1 MRWLS
6 KALGGYRTRLI
17 ERLIPEVARSQDEID
32 QLGKQVVRTSK
43 EMQQLGQH
51 AESRRQEIE
60 QLGHQVLSDREEIE
74 RLLQQIEQYR
84 QDITQLGG
92 HVGSN
97 RDKIEQ
103 LGHQAASDRQET
115 DQLGQR
121 VVHYRQEIDQL
132 GREVVHYR
140 QEIDQLGQEFVH
152 HRKYLSDEVARHS
165 EEIDQL
171 VSKCGATAD
180 AEARYRKEARCR
192 QLISSA
198 IARYFVMGERS
209 EDASIRFEDVKVDS
223 DANWIPEILGRAE
236 LSEPEFM
243 VFKHFDQ
250 DTGTILD
257 IGANYGYAAASMWAA
272 GATSKILSFEP
283 NPWHR
288 PCLLRIKEMRPAL
301 FDFIHLALGSTD
313 SWTRFIV
320 PVIEGIG
327 ISALSSAAMEAEMDW
342 GLPENLVQHMIRDHP
357 GLDAPRLQF
366 TEVTW
371 HTERLDDVL
380 PKYQFDIQVSDITAM
395 KIDVEGF
402 EAAVLAGAVHTLRA
416 HKPLIMIEGAN
427 RNADVIAWLSPL
439 GYSYADFVVDHV
451 VLTDQLSSNSNGF
464 FLHRDR
470 LDHYRSI
477 GLLRS
482 GSSDVI

>member
-6 KALGGYRTRLI
+6 KTLGGYRARLI
-17 ERLIPEVARSQDEID
+17 ERLIPEVVRNQDEID
-32 QLGKQVVRTSK
+32 RLGKQVLRNYK
-43 EMQQLGQH
+43 EIEQLGQH
-51 AESRRQEIE
+51 AELTRQAIE
-60 QLGHQVLSDREEIE
+60 QLGDQVLSDRQAIE
-74 RLLQQIEQYR
+74 QLNQQIVLYRRDIEQL
-84 QDITQLGG
+84 DG
-92 HVGSN
+92 HVASN
-97 RDKIEQ
+97 REKIEQ
-103 LGHQAASDRQET
+103 FGRQAASHRQEI

-121 VVHYRQEIDQL
+121 VVHYR
-132 GREVVHYR
+132 R
-140 QEIDQLGQEFVH
+140 EIDQLGQEVAH
-152 HRKYLSDEVARHS
+152 LRQDISKEIARHS
-165 EEIDQL
+165 QEIDQL
-171 VSKCGATAD
+171 NSKWGTTAE

-209 EDASIRFEDVKVDS
+209 KDSSIPFEDVKVDS
-223 DANWIPEILGRAE
+223 NAKWIPEILERAE
-236 LSEPEFM
+236 VSEPEFM
-243 VFKHFDQ
+243 VFRHFDQ
-250 DTGTILD
+250 DAGTILD
-257 IGANYGYAAASMWAA
+257 IGANYGYAAASIWAA
-272 GATSKILSFEP
+272 GARSKILSFEP

-288 PCLLRIKEMRPAL
+288 PCLLRIKEMRPGL
-301 FDFIHLALGSTD
+301 FDFIHLGLGSTD
-313 SWTRFIV
+313 SSTRFIL

-327 ISALSSAAMEAEMDW
+327 ISALSSAAMETEIDW
-342 GLPENLVQHMIRDHP
+342 GLPENLVQHMIHDHP
-357 GLDAPRLQF
+357 GLDSPRLQF

-380 PKYQFDIQVSDITAM
+380 PKYSFDIEVSNITAM

-427 RNADVIAWLSPL
+427 RNADVVACLSPL
-439 GYSYADFVVDHV
+439 GYTFADFVVDHV

-482 GSSDVI
+482 GSGRVI